1 MFGNHL
7 KYKIWKTIMVL
18 PKILRFWKFYRE
30 IQKLFKKWKNPTVEE
45 NIKNN
50 YDFTNK
56 LLPSYEKTHTQKVHK
71 CYRNL
76 SEQNNIWKISIIK
89 KKSFFVLLNYLG
101 WRFRKC
107 LDE

>member
-18 PKILRFWKFYRE
+18 PKILCFLKFYRE

-45 NIKNN
+45 TLKNN

-56 LLPSYEKTHTQKVHK
+56 LLPSYKKNPHT
-71 CYRNL
+71 
-76 SEQNNIWKISIIK
+76 
-89 KKSFFVLLNYLG
+89 KSSQVI
-101 WRFRKC
+101 
-107 LDE
+107 